1 MSATFDC
8 NMFARYFAV
17 PIRGQLEQAP
27 IVSVEGEIFNV
38 SEYYIEDLRSLGE
51 VSWNGDVRF

>member
-51 VSWNGDVRF
+51 VSN